1 MMTLLAFL
9 SDRADV
15 HDDETTP
22 FARLVW
28 KRNGKTRNTGKTF
41 GIAAYIS
48 SFLYLD
54 GLALSGHFQEGSSP
68 LQRHT
73 ENCEISSPYVFA
85 GLVLLMFLPR
95 RGALLKV
102 TTERKSIKIKK

>member
-54 GLALSGHFQEGSSP
+54 GLALSSMGSSP
-68 LQRHT
+68 LQRHK

-95 RGALLKV
+95 RGVLLKV
-102 TTERKSIKIKK
+102 TTERKSTMVRK

>member
-54 GLALSGHFQEGSSP
+54 GLALNGFLSSAKTYGE
-68 LQRHT
+68 LICKDIRRT
-73 ENCEISSPYVFA
+73 VR
-85 GLVLLMFLPR
+85 LVLLMFLL
-95 RGALLKV
+95 A
-102 TTERKSIKIKK
+102 

>member
-54 GLALSGHFQEGSSP
+54 GLALSSMGSSP